1 MLKDEIFKEEQTG
14 YAENY
19 EDYTIQRDKPM
30 PSRNH
35 GIIQARLSG
44 VLFKYY
50 DSEFNL
56 MSEVELAPPGI
67 KPSVPDICIFPK
79 VPIDLMED
87 EIRVT
92 EPPLTTIEILSPTQ
106 GVEELKNKFYQIY
119 FPAGVKSAWLVVP
132 TLRSVHIFTPDR
144 KFVTFT
150 SGTLHDP
157 ATGISLELDE
167 FFPK

>member
-1 MLKDEIFKEEQTG
+1 MKDDFIETYIPVET
-14 YAENY
+14 
-19 EDYTIQRDKPM
+19 DYVTERNKPM

-35 GIIQARLSG
+35 GIIELRLG
-44 VLFKYY
+44 AALFKYY
-50 DSEFNL
+50 DNQFNL
-56 MSEVELAPPGI
+56 MTEVDVAPPGV

-79 VPIDLMED
+79 SPIDLLED

-92 EPPLTTIEILSPTQ
+92 EPPITAIEILSPMQ
-106 GVEELKNKFYQIY
+106 GMEELKNKFYQIY

-144 KFVTFT
+144 KFVTFNA
-150 SGTLHDP
+150 GKLHDP
-157 ATGISLELDE
+157 VTGISLELDE

>member
-1 MLKDEIFKEEQTG
+1 MIKDEIFNEEGMG
-14 YAENY
+14 YVEQA

-35 GIIQARLSG
+35 GIIQLRLG
-44 VLFKYY
+44 AALLRHYDDKY
-50 DSEFNL
+50 NL
-56 MSEVELAPPGI
+56 MSEIDLSPIGV
-67 KPSVPDICIFPK
+67 KPSVPDICIYPK
-79 VPIDLMED
+79 SPIDLLED

-92 EPPLTTIEILSPTQ
+92 EPPITAIEILSPMQ
-106 GVEELKNKFYQIY
+106 GMEELKNKFYQIY

-144 KFVTFT
+144 KFTTFN

-157 ATGISLELDE
+157 ATGISLGLDE